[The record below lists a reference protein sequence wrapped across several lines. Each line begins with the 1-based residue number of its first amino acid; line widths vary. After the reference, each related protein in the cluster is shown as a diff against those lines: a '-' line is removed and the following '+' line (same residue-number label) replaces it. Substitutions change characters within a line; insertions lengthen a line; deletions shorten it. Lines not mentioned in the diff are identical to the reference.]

1 MPVQVVDHY
10 EAVLAY
16 LRDKYWDADTEEWD
30 VDALR
35 ALRDTAF
42 AAATRTV
49 TITSTSTE
57 AGGAGAGEITF
68 DKMTLVA
75 ALNELIAEA
84 DPASQPPARSRG
96 FQTDF
101 SQRCSST

>member
-1 MPVQVVDHY
+1 MPAQVVDHY

-16 LRDKYWDADTEEWD
+16 LRDKYWNADTEEWD
-30 VDALR
+30 VEDLR
-35 ALRDTAF
+35 TMRDTAF
-42 AAATRTV
+42 ASATRTV

-75 ALNELIAEA
+75 ALNDLIAEA
-84 DPASQPPARSRG
+84 DPSSQPPARGRG
-96 FQTDF
+96 FQADF
-101 SQRCSST
+101 GQRYSST

>member
-1 MPVQVVDHY
+1 MPAQVVDHY

-16 LRDKYWDADTEEWD
+16 LRDKYWDADEEEWD
-30 VDALR
+30 VAELR
-35 ALRDTAF
+35 TMRDTAF

-75 ALNELIAEA
+75 ALNDLIAEA
-84 DPASQPPARSRG
+84 DPSSLPPPRGGG
-96 FQTDF
+96 FQADF
-101 SQRCSST
+101 SQRYSST

>member
-1 MPVQVVDHY
+1 MPAQVVDHY
-10 EAVLAY
+10 ETVLAY
-16 LRDKYWDADTEEWD
+16 LREEYWDAEEEEWD

-35 ALRDTAF
+35 ALRTTAF

-49 TITSTSTE
+49 TITSTSTQ
-57 AGGAGAGEITF
+57 AGGAAAGEVTF

-84 DPASQPPARSRG
+84 DPASQPPPRGRG
-96 FQTDF
+96 FQVDF
-101 SQRCSST
+101 SQRASRT